1 MENYPAIESC
11 ALEGFL
17 MTWKV
22 EMNKKDADLSKCG
35 KLFWLE
41 TEKPRKRE
49 LEINNYL
56 VKLFLWGHGLV
67 ILSLLHMY
75 TEVDQW
81 INKWC
86 MVFSGFLTVELES

>member
-1 MENYPAIESC
+1 MENYPAIKSC

-22 EMNKKDADLSKCG
+22 EMNKKDADLGKCG

-56 VKLFLWGHGLV
+56 FGKIISLGIWVSNSEPASHVYWGW
-67 ILSLLHMY
+67 SM
-75 TEVDQW
+75 
-81 INKWC
+81 NK
-86 MVFSGFLTVELES
+86 